1 MANNSNPISD
11 ELLAAFLDGNTTA
24 DETRQVLEAMRTDAQ
39 LRETI
44 NVALQVHRKA
54 EVDVLPM
61 RQMAAESGE
70 SLCGVMCEAFILN
83 RRGIAYRE
91 DELISIAREKR
102 WLRPEGSPLHALGQL
117 LAQHGL
123 MITHR
128 YDATLAD
135 ITAALDCDNDV
146 IVAVDN
152 GKLYPDTDDQ
162 EDTANHAIVITAID
176 NAGEKVTIYD
186 PERDELQKIDM
197 ANFKRA
203 WQTSLNYM
211 VRVLQEAGEYDPQ
224 PVNLDDIE
232 LTDDLMELR
241 EAIAE
246 NAHDVWAVARMK
258 DGWTFG
264 PERDDTLKHHPDLIP
279 YSALPDSE
287 KEYDRLMALNT
298 IKLVKK
304 LGFDIVK
311 R

>member
-1 MANNSNPISD
+1 MANNSKHISD

-44 NVALQVHRKA
+44 NVTLQVHRDP
-54 EVDVLPM
+54 VTTILPM

-70 SLCGVMCEAFILN
+70 NLCGVMCEAYILG
-83 RRGIAYRE
+83 RRGIAYRS
-91 DELISIAREKR
+91 DALVTTAREKR
-102 WLRPEGSPLHALGQL
+102 WLRAGGSPLHALGQL
-117 LAQHGL
+117 LAHHGL
-123 MITHR
+123 MVTHR
-128 YDATLAD
+128 YDASIDDIANALAH
-135 ITAALDCDNDV
+135 DNDV
-146 IVAVDN
+146 IVAVAGDM
-152 GKLYPDTDDQ
+152 LYNAT
-162 EDTANHAIVITAID
+162 TAGGNAANHAVVVTAVSD
-176 NAGEKVTIYD
+176 GLVTIYD
-186 PERDELQKIDM
+186 PERDGLQHVPM
-197 ANFKRA
+197 LQFTRA
-203 WQTSLNYM
+203 WQPSLNYM
-211 VRVLQEAGEYDPQ
+211 VGVLQEAGEYDPQ
-224 PVNLDDIE
+224 PINLDDIE

-246 NAHDVWAVARMK
+246 NAHDVWAAARIK

-264 PERDDTLKHHPDLIP
+264 PERDDTLKRHPDLLP

-304 LGFDIVK
+304 LGFDLVK